1 MHRVNLP
8 LPARKRSRAST
19 TATPGNSP
27 PTETEGRRV
36 RRRGRG
42 GRKTTEKRPKG
53 RACDRRPVEE
63 KRREELH
70 SEESGRA
77 AETGSEIAACPH
89 THPSTLGALFCS
101 GSWTS
106 RRCPSVDE
114 TGTAAQKQGVTHR
127 ETPPPT
133 AMGGS
138 VSEWMSE
145 GGGGVSHL
153 TVQRPRATPG
163 LAQPGTRKPRGLLTW
178 SQNLQQ
184 RFWDQNFC

>member
-8 LPARKRSRAST
+8 LPARKRSRASI

-138 VSEWMSE
+138 VSEDT
-145 GGGGVSHL
+145 L
-153 TVQRPRATPG
+153 K
-163 LAQPGTRKPRGLLTW
+163 GTRSG
-178 SQNLQQ
+178 S
-184 RFWDQNFC
+184 